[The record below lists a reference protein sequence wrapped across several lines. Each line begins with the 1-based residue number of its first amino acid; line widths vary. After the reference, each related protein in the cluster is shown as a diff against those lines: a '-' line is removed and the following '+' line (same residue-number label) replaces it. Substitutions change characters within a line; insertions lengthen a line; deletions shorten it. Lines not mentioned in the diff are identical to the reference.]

1 MDNERRVLA
10 VIKTLLDRRKIGSNG
25 LSRSSP
31 LYRDGLGLDSLGAAE
46 LSVMLEMEFGADPY
60 TEGEVPRTVAQIIDF
75 FDRRGAK
82 A

>member
-10 VIKTLLDRRKIGSNG
+10 VIKTLLERRKLVSNG

-31 LYRDGLGLDSLGAAE
+31 LYREGLGLDSLGAAE

-60 TEGEVPRTVAQIIDF
+60 TEGEVPRTVGQIVDF
-75 FDRRGAK
+75 FDRRGTK
-82 A
+82 T